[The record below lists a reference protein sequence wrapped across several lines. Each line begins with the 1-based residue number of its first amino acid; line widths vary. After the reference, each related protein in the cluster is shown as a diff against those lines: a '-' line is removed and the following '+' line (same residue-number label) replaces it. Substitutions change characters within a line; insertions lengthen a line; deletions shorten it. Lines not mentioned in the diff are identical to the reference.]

1 MAMSFQLL
9 DLLDQYESYEQRHG
23 GSDDPRVQENITD
36 MLYAVVEELQNLRP
50 VLETPNFEHLLDF
63 YAEEL

>member
-1 MAMSFQLL
+1 MAKSFQLL
-9 DLLDQYESYEQRHG
+9 DLLDQYEHYERQHRVNG
-23 GSDDPRVQENITD
+23 DPRVRENITD

-50 VLETPNFEHLLDF
+50 ILETPNFEHLLDF

>member
-23 GSDDPRVQENITD
+23 GSDDPRVKESIAD
-36 MLYAVVEELQNLRP
+36 MMYAVVEELQNLRP
-50 VLETPNFEHLLDF
+50 ILETPNFEYLLDF

>member
-36 MLYAVVEELQNLRP
+36 MLYAERL
-50 VLETPNFEHLLDF
+50 
-63 YAEEL
+63 